1 MKKFFLSLF
10 SLLVVGSCVFGFLRY
25 RDYDS
30 LKNPIDEIYYASV
43 RYKNILGLPDI
54 SRIIRSNTAYVDEPA
69 WINYHR
75 EKPSLAD
82 DEKLRLYVNSDGLLA
97 VLYSKKLSGETY
109 LNIDYVYEEGFVK
122 QNVSIAFSNVSDFVV
137 QALIDQSKKRGYVRT
152 ADEIYRSLGGGEPP
166 RKSLVSKEEIL
177 DYLKDYDIDQAWLAE
192 KSDQILYTYFLDIW
206 FTEGSQRYSKE
217 NMGNLKMK
225 YSETIGNSDDQD
237 SFYNIV
243 FKGFELFH

>member
-1 MKKFFLSLF
+1 MKKIILSLF
-10 SLLVVGSCVFGFLRY
+10 ALLVVGICVFGFLRY

-54 SRIIRSNTAYVDEPA
+54 SRIIRSNTAYVGEPA

-82 DEKLRLYVNSDGLLA
+82 DEDLQLYINSDGLLA
-97 VLYSKKLSGETY
+97 VLYSKKLSGDTY
-109 LNIDYVYEEGFVK
+109 LNINYVYENGFVK
-122 QNVSIAFSNVSDFVV
+122 QNVSIAFSKVSDFTI
-137 QALIDQSKKRGYVRT
+137 QAFINESKNRGYVRT
-152 ADEIYRSLGGGEPP
+152 ADEIYRSIGGEEPP

-206 FTEGSQRYSKE
+206 FKEGSQRYSKE
-217 NMGNLKMK
+217 NMGNLKVK
-225 YSETIGNSDDQD
+225 YSETIG
-237 SFYNIV
+237 
-243 FKGFELFH
+243 KE

>member
-10 SLLVVGSCVFGFLRY
+10 ALLVVGSCVFGFLRY

-43 RYKNILGLPDI
+43 HYKNILGLPVM
-54 SRIIRSNTAYVDEPA
+54 SRIIRSNTAYVGEPA
-69 WINYHR
+69 WIYYR
-75 EKPSLAD
+75 RAKPRLAD
-82 DEKLRLYVNSDGLLA
+82 DEDLQLYINSDGLLA

-137 QALIDQSKKRGYVRT
+137 QAFINQSKKRGYVRT

-177 DYLKDYDIDQAWLAE
+177 DYLKDYDIDQTWLAE

-206 FTEGSQRYSKE
+206 FKEGSQRYSKE
-217 NMGNLKMK
+217 NMGNLKVK
-225 YSETIGNSDDQD
+225 YSDTIG
-237 SFYNIV
+237 
-243 FKGFELFH
+243 KE

>member
-1 MKKFFLSLF
+1 MKKIILSLF
-10 SLLVVGSCVFGFLRY
+10 ALLLVGLCIFGFLRY

-43 RYKNILGLPDI
+43 HYKNILGLPDM
-54 SRIIRSNTAYVDEPA
+54 SKIIRSNTAYVGEPA
-69 WINYHR
+69 WIYYR
-75 EKPSLAD
+75 RAKPRLAD
-82 DEKLRLYVNSDGLLA
+82 DEDLQLYINSDGLLA

-122 QNVSIAFSNVSDFVV
+122 QNVSVAFSKVSDFTV
-137 QALIDQSKKRGYVRT
+137 QAFINESKNRGYVRT
-152 ADEIYRSLGGGEPP
+152 ADEIYRSIGGEEPP

-206 FTEGSQRYSKE
+206 FKEGSQRYSKE
-217 NMGNLKMK
+217 NMGNLKVK
-225 YSETIGNSDDQD
+225 YSDTIGKQ
-237 SFYNIV
+237 
-243 FKGFELFH
+243 

>member
-1 MKKFFLSLF
+1 MKKIILSLF
-10 SLLVVGSCVFGFLRY
+10 TLLIAGLCAFGFLRY

-43 RYKNILGLPDI
+43 HYKNILGLPDM
-54 SRIIRSNTAYVDEPA
+54 SKIIRSNTAYVGEPA

-82 DEKLRLYVNSDGLLA
+82 DEDLQLYINSDGLLA
-97 VLYSKKLSGETY
+97 VLYSKKLSGDTY
-109 LNIDYVYEEGFVK
+109 LNIDYVYENGFVK
-122 QNVSIAFSNVSDFVV
+122 QNVSIAFSKVSDFTI
-137 QALIDQSKKRGYVRT
+137 QAFINESKNRGYVRT
-152 ADEIYRSLGGGEPP
+152 ADEIYRSIGGEEPP

-206 FTEGSQRYSKE
+206 FKEGSQRYSKE
-217 NMGNLKMK
+217 NMGNLKVK
-225 YSETIGNSDDQD
+225 YSETIG
-237 SFYNIV
+237 
-243 FKGFELFH
+243 KE

>member
-1 MKKFFLSLF
+1 MKKIILSLF
-10 SLLVVGSCVFGFLRY
+10 TLLIAVLCAFGFLRY

-43 RYKNILGLPDI
+43 HYKNILGLPVM
-54 SRIIRSNTAYVDEPA
+54 SRIIESNTAYVGEPA

-82 DEKLRLYVNSDGLLA
+82 DEDLQLYINSDGLLA

-122 QNVSIAFSNVSDFVV
+122 QNVSIAFSNVSDFTV
-137 QALIDQSKKRGYVRT
+137 QAFINESKNRGYVRT
-152 ADEIYRSLGGGEPP
+152 ADEIYRSLRGGEPL

-177 DYLKDYDIDQAWLAE
+177 DYLKDYDIDQTWLAE

-206 FTEGSQRYSKE
+206 FKEGSQRYSKE
-217 NMGNLKMK
+217 NMGDLKVK
-225 YSETIGNSDDQD
+225 YSDTIG
-237 SFYNIV
+237 
-243 FKGFELFH
+243 KE

>member
-1 MKKFFLSLF
+1 MKKIILSLF
-10 SLLVVGSCVFGFLRY
+10 TFLIAGLCAFGFLRY
-25 RDYDS
+25 RDYNS

-43 RYKNILGLPDI
+43 HYKNILGLPDM
-54 SRIIRSNTAYVDEPA
+54 SKIIRSNTAYVGEPA
-69 WINYHR
+69 WIYYR
-75 EKPSLAD
+75 RAKPSLAD
-82 DEKLRLYVNSDGLLA
+82 DEDLQLYINSDGLLA

-122 QNVSIAFSNVSDFVV
+122 QNVSIAFSNVSDFTV
-137 QALIDQSKKRGYVRT
+137 QAFINESKNRGYVRT

-206 FTEGSQRYSKE
+206 FKEGSQRYSKE
-217 NMGNLKMK
+217 NMGNLKVK
-225 YSETIGNSDDQD
+225 YSDTIG
-237 SFYNIV
+237 
-243 FKGFELFH
+243 KE

>member
-43 RYKNILGLPDI
+43 RYKNILGLPDM
-54 SRIIRSNTAYVDEPA
+54 SKIIESNTAYVGEPA
-69 WINYHR
+69 WIYYR
-75 EKPSLAD
+75 RAKPRLAD
-82 DEKLRLYVNSDGLLA
+82 DEDLQLYINSDGLLA

-137 QALIDQSKKRGYVRT
+137 QAFINQSKKMGYDET
-152 ADEIYRSLGGGEPP
+152 ASEIYRSLGGGEPP

-177 DYLKDYDIDQAWLAE
+177 DYLKDYDIDQTWLAE

-206 FTEGSQRYSKE
+206 FKEGSQRYSKE
-217 NMGNLKMK
+217 NMGNLKVK
-225 YSETIGNSDDQD
+225 YSDTIG
-237 SFYNIV
+237 
-243 FKGFELFH
+243 KE

>member
-43 RYKNILGLPDI
+43 HYKNILGLPVM
-54 SRIIRSNTAYVDEPA
+54 SRIIESNTAYVGEPA
-69 WINYHR
+69 WIYYR
-75 EKPSLAD
+75 RAKPSLAD
-82 DEKLRLYVNSDGLLA
+82 DEDLQLYINSYGLLA

-122 QNVSIAFSNVSDFVV
+122 QNVSVAFSKVSDFTV
-137 QALIDQSKKRGYVRT
+137 QAFINESKNRGYVRT

-177 DYLKDYDIDQAWLAE
+177 DYLKDYDIDQTWLAT

-206 FTEGSQRYSKE
+206 FKEGSQHYSKE
-217 NMGNLKMK
+217 NMGDLKVK
-225 YSETIGNSDDQD
+225 YSDTIG
-237 SFYNIV
+237 
-243 FKGFELFH
+243 KE

>member
-10 SLLVVGSCVFGFLRY
+10 ALLIAGFCVFGFLRY

-43 RYKNILGLPDI
+43 HYKNILGLPDM
-54 SRIIRSNTAYVDEPA
+54 SRIIRSNTAYVGEPA

-75 EKPSLAD
+75 EKPRLANG
-82 DEKLRLYVNSDGLLA
+82 EKLRLYVNSDGLLA

-137 QALIDQSKKRGYVRT
+137 QAFINQSKKRGYVRT

-177 DYLKDYDIDQAWLAE
+177 DYLKDYDIDQTWLAT

-206 FTEGSQRYSKE
+206 FKEGSQRYSK
-217 NMGNLKMK
+217 
-225 YSETIGNSDDQD
+225 
-237 SFYNIV
+237 
-243 FKGFELFH
+243 

>member
-43 RYKNILGLPDI
+43 HYKNILGLPDI
-54 SRIIRSNTAYVDEPA
+54 SRIIRSNTAYVGEPA

-82 DEKLRLYVNSDGLLA
+82 DEDLQLYINSDGLLA

-122 QNVSIAFSNVSDFVV
+122 QNVSIAFSKVSDFTV
-137 QALIDQSKKRGYVRT
+137 QALIDQSKKMGYDET
-152 ADEIYRSLGGGEPP
+152 ASEIYRSIGEEEPP

-206 FTEGSQRYSKE
+206 FKEGSQRYSKE
-217 NMGNLKMK
+217 NMGNLKVK
-225 YSETIGNSDDQD
+225 YSDTIG
-237 SFYNIV
+237 
-243 FKGFELFH
+243 KE

>member
-1 MKKFFLSLF
+1 MKKIFLSLF
-10 SLLVVGSCVFGFLRY
+10 VLLVAGICVFGFLRY

-43 RYKNILGLPDI
+43 HYKNILGLPVM
-54 SRIIRSNTAYVDEPA
+54 SRIIESNTAYAGEPA
-69 WINYHR
+69 WIYYHR

-82 DEKLRLYVNSDGLLA
+82 DEDLQLYINSDGLLA

-122 QNVSIAFSNVSDFVV
+122 QNVSIAFSNVSDFTV
-137 QALIDQSKKRGYVRT
+137 QAFINESKNRGYVRT

-177 DYLKDYDIDQAWLAE
+177 DYLKDYDIDHAWLAE

-206 FTEGSQRYSKE
+206 FKEGSQRYSKE
-217 NMGNLKMK
+217 NIGNLKVK
-225 YSETIGNSDDQD
+225 YSDTIG
-237 SFYNIV
+237 
-243 FKGFELFH
+243 KE

>member
-10 SLLVVGSCVFGFLRY
+10 ALLIAGFCVFGFFRY

-43 RYKNILGLPDI
+43 HYKNILGLPDM
-54 SRIIRSNTAYVDEPA
+54 SKIIRSNTAYVGEPA
-69 WINYHR
+69 WIYYHR

-82 DEKLRLYVNSDGLLA
+82 DEDLQLYINSDGLLA

-122 QNVSIAFSNVSDFVV
+122 QNVSVAFSKVSDFTV
-137 QALIDQSKKRGYVRT
+137 QAFINESKNRGYVRT
-152 ADEIYRSLGGGEPP
+152 ADEIYRSIGGEEPP

-177 DYLKDYDIDQAWLAE
+177 DYLKDYDIDHAWLAE

-206 FTEGSQRYSKE
+206 FKEGSQRYSRE
-217 NMGNLKMK
+217 NMGNLKVK
-225 YSETIGNSDDQD
+225 YSETIG
-237 SFYNIV
+237 
-243 FKGFELFH
+243 KE

>member
-10 SLLVVGSCVFGFLRY
+10 ALLIAGFCVFGFFRY

-43 RYKNILGLPDI
+43 HYKNILGLPDM
-54 SRIIRSNTAYVDEPA
+54 SRIIRSNTAYVGEPA

-82 DEKLRLYVNSDGLLA
+82 DEDLQLYINSDGLLA
-97 VLYSKKLSGETY
+97 VLYSKKLSGDTY
-109 LNIDYVYEEGFVK
+109 LNIDYVYENGFVK
-122 QNVSIAFSNVSDFVV
+122 QNVSIAFSKVSDFTI
-137 QALIDQSKKRGYVRT
+137 QAFINESKNRGYVRT
-152 ADEIYRSLGGGEPP
+152 ADDIYRSIGGEEPP

-177 DYLKDYDIDQAWLAE
+177 DYLKDYDIDQTWLAE

-206 FTEGSQRYSKE
+206 FKEGSQRYSKE
-217 NMGNLKMK
+217 NMGNLKVK
-225 YSETIGNSDDQD
+225 YSDTIG
-237 SFYNIV
+237 
-243 FKGFELFH
+243 KE

>member
-10 SLLVVGSCVFGFLRY
+10 ALLVAGICVFGFLRY
-25 RDYDS
+25 REYDS
-30 LKNPIDEIYYASV
+30 LKNPIDEIYYVSV
-43 RYKNILGLPDI
+43 HYKNILGLPDM
-54 SRIIRSNTAYVDEPA
+54 SKIIRSNTAYVGEPA
-69 WINYHR
+69 WIYYHR

-82 DEKLRLYVNSDGLLA
+82 DEDLQLYINSDGLLA

-122 QNVSIAFSNVSDFVV
+122 QNVSVAFSKVSDFTV
-137 QALIDQSKKRGYVRT
+137 QAFINESKNRGYVRT
-152 ADEIYRSLGGGEPP
+152 ADEIYRSIGGEEPP

-206 FTEGSQRYSKE
+206 FKEGSQRYSKE
-217 NMGNLKMK
+217 NMGNLKVK
-225 YSETIGNSDDQD
+225 YSDTIGKQ
-237 SFYNIV
+237 
-243 FKGFELFH
+243 

>member
-10 SLLVVGSCVFGFLRY
+10 ALLIAGFCVFGFFRY

-30 LKNPIDEIYYASV
+30 LKNPIDEIYYVSV
-43 RYKNILGLPDI
+43 HYKNILGLPDM
-54 SRIIRSNTAYVDEPA
+54 SKIIRSNTAYVGEPA
-69 WINYHR
+69 WIYYHR

-82 DEKLRLYVNSDGLLA
+82 DEDLQLYINSDGLLA

-122 QNVSIAFSNVSDFVV
+122 QNVSVAFSKVSDFTV
-137 QALIDQSKKRGYVRT
+137 QAFINESKNRGYVRT
-152 ADEIYRSLGGGEPP
+152 ADEIYRSIGGEEPP

-206 FTEGSQRYSKE
+206 FKEGSQRYSKE
-217 NMGNLKMK
+217 NMGNLKVK
-225 YSETIGNSDDQD
+225 YSDTIGKQ
-237 SFYNIV
+237 
-243 FKGFELFH
+243 

>member
-10 SLLVVGSCVFGFLRY
+10 ALLIAGFCVFGFFRY

-30 LKNPIDEIYYASV
+30 LKNPIDEIYYVSV
-43 RYKNILGLPDI
+43 HYKNILGLPDM
-54 SRIIRSNTAYVDEPA
+54 SKIIRSNTAYVGEPA
-69 WINYHR
+69 WIYYHR

-82 DEKLRLYVNSDGLLA
+82 DEDLQLYINSDGLLA

-122 QNVSIAFSNVSDFVV
+122 QNVSIAFSNVSDFTV
-137 QALIDQSKKRGYVRT
+137 QAFINESKNRGYVRT
-152 ADEIYRSLGGGEPP
+152 ADEIYRSIGGEEPP

-206 FTEGSQRYSKE
+206 FKEGSQRYSKE
-217 NMGNLKMK
+217 NMGNLKVK
-225 YSETIGNSDDQD
+225 YSDTIGKQ
-237 SFYNIV
+237 
-243 FKGFELFH
+243 